1 MMTNSRYYTKTA
13 LLSMA
18 NNRLMTVS
26 SVLTIGCCLFLFSVF
41 LLFTMNINYISD
53 QVKSQC
59 EIQAY
64 IDSSLDDE
72 TAERIADEIG
82 KIDNVASTKFESKS
96 EAFENYAQRL
106 GGDSVALEG
115 LKGEDFLR
123 NSVKISLKDLTLSK
137 ETAKKV
143 SQVSGVAEVKNHQD
157 TVDRVIKV
165 TSYVQT
171 ASFIIMLIL
180 MVVSLFIISNTIKL
194 SVASRANEIHIMK
207 FVGATNWFI
216 RWPFI
221 IEGIFIGF
229 LGSLLALAV
238 TYLGY
243 VPLYNSVTE
252 AFSLLKLCTP
262 SSVSSA
268 LVGLV
273 ILFGCLMGGFAST
286 ISTTRHLK
294 V

>member
-64 IDSSLDDE
+64 IDSSLDDK

-115 LKGEDFLR
+115 LKG
-123 NSVKISLKDLTLSK
+123 
-137 ETAKKV
+137 
-143 SQVSGVAEVKNHQD
+143 
-157 TVDRVIKV
+157 
-165 TSYVQT
+165 
-171 ASFIIMLIL
+171 
-180 MVVSLFIISNTIKL
+180 
-194 SVASRANEIHIMK
+194 
-207 FVGATNWFI
+207 
-216 RWPFI
+216 
-221 IEGIFIGF
+221 
-229 LGSLLALAV
+229 
-238 TYLGY
+238 
-243 VPLYNSVTE
+243 
-252 AFSLLKLCTP
+252 
-262 SSVSSA
+262 
-268 LVGLV
+268 
-273 ILFGCLMGGFAST
+273 
-286 ISTTRHLK
+286 
-294 V
+294 